1 MEFHHISVLLR
12 ECIDG
17 LNINPDGI
25 YVDGTAGGAGH
36 SFEIAT
42 RLKGGKLYAID
53 RDPDAVATAAKRL
66 ENLPA
71 KVVNANYSE
80 ILDVL
85 AGNGESGCDG
95 ILLDLGVSSFQLDTP
110 ERGFSYHG
118 DAPLDMRM
126 SKEGI
131 SAKEVVNEYSPEELT
146 RILFTYGEEN
156 YARQIVRG
164 IIKAREE
171 YTIETT
177 AQLSDII
184 RSSVPAKARKEKNPC
199 RKTFQAIRIEV
210 NHELDFLASALENAF
225 LALNSGGRLCI
236 ITFHSLEDRM
246 VKQFYAGK
254 CKGCTCP
261 PQFPVCVCGNKPKA
275 KLINKKPIVASEDE
289 LEVNSRSRS
298 AKLRI
303 LEKI

>member
-1 MEFHHISVLLR
+1 MEFHHISVLLQ
-12 ECIDG
+12 ECING
-17 LNINPDGI
+17 LNINPNGI

-36 SFEIAT
+36 SFEIAK
-42 RLKGGKLYAID
+42 RLEGGKLYAID
-53 RDPDAVATAAKRL
+53 RDPDAVAVATKRL

-71 KVVNANYSE
+71 KVVRANYSE
-80 ILDVL
+80 LLDVL
-85 AGNGESGCDG
+85 AENGESGCDG
-95 ILLDLGVSSFQLDTP
+95 ILLDLGVSSFQLDTL

-131 SAKEVVNEYSPEELT
+131 SAKQVVNEYSPEELT

-164 IIKAREE
+164 IVKAREE

-225 LALNSGGRLCI
+225 SALNSGGRLCI

-275 KLINKKPIVASEDE
+275 RLINKKPIVACPEE
-289 LEVNSRSRS
+289 LEANSRSRS

-303 LEKI
+303 LEKL